1 MGSFG
6 GNDSSNSGMLPKENK
21 SNQLYEKIKNAN
33 NNKKKLATIFAFT
46 K

>member
-1 MGSFG
+1 MIT
-6 GNDSSNSGMLPKENK
+6 NNNNISSKENK

-33 NNKKKLATIFAFT
+33 TNKKKLATIFAFN